1 MGLRITKEEPV
12 SLQVHMFIQYRKSMS
27 VQDVQYR
34 NGIWHELA
42 SAVKSEDLQMSAE
55 AEG

>member
-1 MGLRITKEEPV
+1 MLN
-12 SLQVHMFIQYRKSMS
+12 
-27 VQDVQYR
+27 VQYR